1 MRSTAAL
8 TSRTTRPES
17 EFMNDARFVKIETK
31 LSFQEAT
38 LDKLGEVIRD
48 QQEQLDTLSRALR
61 DYVGRLEEF
70 ESTATPGEVPDEK
83 PPHY

>member
-1 MRSTAAL
+1 
-8 TSRTTRPES
+8 
-17 EFMNDARFVKIETK
+17 MNDARFVKIETK